1 MVSACGLDKVD
12 NFDGPDASLSGS
24 IIDAETNELVQTD
37 VIEGTT
43 IKIIEHGY
51 DPVTPQY
58 LRVKNDGTYSNTML
72 FKNTYTVQPD
82 QRNFF
87 QIDEQEIEIK
97 NNTILDFKVI
107 PYVRISN
114 LNVTKVAN
122 TVIATFNLSSSDGSP
137 VKTISMFASNQPT
150 VGNAIYSA
158 ISSKALNILPENI
171 YTSIYIPTIRRF
183 P

>member
-72 FKNTYTVQPD
+72 FKN
-82 QRNFF
+82 
-87 QIDEQEIEIK
+87 
-97 NNTILDFKVI
+97 
-107 PYVRISN
+107 
-114 LNVTKVAN
+114 
-122 TVIATFNLSSSDGSP
+122 
-137 VKTISMFASNQPT
+137 
-150 VGNAIYSA
+150 
-158 ISSKALNILPENI
+158 
-171 YTSIYIPTIRRF
+171 
-183 P
+183 